1 MSNYFKL
8 LWNEYRRRFDTVSWT
23 WLNVGEVAQ
32 VLKEL
37 RCFVDLFFGYL
48 LSHFEEFTDLD
59 TRPRRHH
66 EGPELFNTFHTS
78 T

>member
-48 LSHFEEFTDLD
+48 LSHFEIS
-59 TRPRRHH
+59 RI
-66 EGPELFNTFHTS
+66 
-78 T
+78 